1 MIVRFAKRFK
11 EKIKDILSKL
21 KFKEGVK
28 SQKSHPQHNPKEDGA
43 WDW

>member
-1 MIVRFAKRFK
+1 MKIIKNVK

-21 KFKEGVK
+21 KSSEL
-28 SQKSHPQHNPKEDGA
+28 HPQHNPNQRGA

>member
-1 MIVRFAKRFK
+1 MKFAKRFK

-21 KFKEGVK
+21 KSKEVGK
-28 SQKSHPQHNPKEDGA
+28 FQKLHPQHNPKENGS

>member
-1 MIVRFAKRFK
+1 MKII

-21 KFKEGVK
+21 KSKKDE
-28 SQKSHPQHNPKEDGA
+28 SSELHPQHNPKENGA